1 MGPLAYIPQAVLGVA
16 QSAIAYN
23 QLQKLR
29 NQPLP
34 KYDTSQASKNVAMY
48 EQRFREGMSADEIA
62 AMDRQF
68 ASSQAGFY
76 RQAADNSRGQLSNF
90 LGRVSALDRAR
101 YATQLGSA
109 MAQERRAA
117 MSGLAGARQGLESQL
132 NAQTRFEQQRRMQEE
147 QALGQAIQS
156 GLYNLGNAATFG
168 LYGLGKKTTEDVVTE
183 PTEPT
188 ATKRQVPQINVGGT
202 DLYRDYLQQQSAI
215 AAIPEGTTT
224 GYYNSFSPDFGM
236 NQNQVLYNPLAVPPA
251 PAPSFIPTRNI
262 GSARLKSFNTPA
274 NF

>member
-1 MGPLAYIPQAVLGVA
+1 MGPLAYIPQAALGIA

-23 QLQKLR
+23 QLRNLR

-34 KYDTSQASKNVAMY
+34 KYDTSQASQNVAMY
-48 EQRFREGMSADEIA
+48 EQRFREGLSADEIS

-156 GLYNLGNAATFG
+156 GLYNVGNAATFG
-168 LYGLGKKTTEDVVTE
+168 LYGLGKKPTDDVTVDTTIPGSTSTFNPVNPENTFYSKL
-183 PTEPT
+183 
-188 ATKRQVPQINVGGT
+188 AGPQNYQTYMESG
-202 DLYRDYLQQQSAI
+202 
-215 AAIPEGTTT
+215 IPEGTIT
-224 GYYNSFSPDFGM
+224 GRNSS
-236 NQNQVLYNPLAVPPA
+236 YA
-251 PAPSFIPTRNI
+251 PGY
-262 GSARLKSFNTPA
+262 GSNKLNMFRTPV

>member
-1 MGPLAYIPQAVLGVA
+1 MGPLAYIPQAALGIA

-23 QLQKLR
+23 QLRNLR

-34 KYDTSQASKNVAMY
+34 KYDTSQASQNVAMY
-48 EQRFREGMSADEIA
+48 EQRFREGLSADEIA

-68 ASSQAGFY
+68 ATSQAGFY

-156 GLYNLGNAATFG
+156 GLYNVGNAATFG
-168 LYGLGKKTTEDVVTE
+168 LYGMGKNLLGGAGATTT
-183 PTEPT
+183 PTTPT
-188 ATKRQVPQINVGGT
+188 SEFNPVNPENTFYSQPAGPQTVEQYMQAGM
-202 DLYRDYLQQQSAI
+202 
-215 AAIPEGTTT
+215 PEGTTSS
-224 GYYNSFSPDFGM
+224 YYNSFSPDYGK
-236 NQNQVLYNPLAVPPA
+236 NGIVNKPLAT
-251 PAPSFIPTRNI
+251 PTTFLPTL
-262 GSARLKSFNTPA
+262 GYSSARLKSFRTPA

>member
-1 MGPLAYIPQAVLGVA
+1 MGPLAYIPQAALGIT

-23 QLQKLR
+23 QLRNLR

-34 KYDTSQASKNVAMY
+34 KYDTSQASQNVAMY
-48 EQRFREGMSADEIA
+48 EQRFREGLSADEIA

-68 ASSQAGFY
+68 ATSQAGFY

-156 GLYNLGNAATFG
+156 GLYNVGNAATFG
-168 LYGLGKKTTEDVVTE
+168 LYGMGKNLLGGAGETT
-183 PTEPT
+183 PTTPT
-188 ATKRQVPQINVGGT
+188 SEFSPVNPENTFYPRLAGPQNYQTYMESG
-202 DLYRDYLQQQSAI
+202 
-215 AAIPEGTTT
+215 IPEGTIT
-224 GYYNSFSPDFGM
+224 GRSSSY
-236 NQNQVLYNPLAVPPA
+236 A
-251 PAPSFIPTRNI
+251 PGY
-262 GSARLKSFNTPA
+262 GSNKLSMFRTPV

>member
-1 MGPLAYIPQAVLGVA
+1 MGPLAYIPQAALGVA

-156 GLYNLGNAATFG
+156 GLYNVGNAATFG
-168 LYGLGKKTTEDVVTE
+168 LYGLGKNALGGGTGSEMTTE
-183 PTEPT
+183 PTGSSFNPVNPENTFYPRL
-188 ATKRQVPQINVGGT
+188 AGPQT
-202 DLYRDYLQQQSAI
+202 SQQYMSAGV
-215 AAIPEGTTT
+215 PEGTTSD
-224 GYYNSFSPDFGM
+224 YYNS
-236 NQNQVLYNPLAVPPA
+236 YA
-251 PAPSFIPTRNI
+251 PGY
-262 GSARLKSFNTPA
+262 GSNKLNMFRTPA